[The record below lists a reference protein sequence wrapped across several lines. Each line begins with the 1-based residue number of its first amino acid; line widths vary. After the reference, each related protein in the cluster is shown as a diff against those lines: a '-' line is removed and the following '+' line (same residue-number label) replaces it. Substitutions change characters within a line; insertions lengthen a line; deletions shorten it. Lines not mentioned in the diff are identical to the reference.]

1 MKAGQLDRLVELK
14 HRTLTRN
21 ASGENVASYAT
32 YDTVWGGKRDLRGR
46 EFYAAQQVNA
56 ELNATWTIRWR
67 SDVAVTDRLVDPDGV
82 IFDVIH
88 VAELGRRKG
97 LDLVCRAVRP

>member
-1 MKAGQLDRLVELK
+1 MRAGQLDRRVELQ

-46 EFYAAQQVNA
+46 EFFAAQQENA
-56 ELNATWTIRWR
+56 ELQATWTIRWR
-67 SDVAVTDRLVDPDGV
+67 DDVAVTDRMVADGET
-82 IFDVIH
+82 FDVVHI
-88 VAELGRRKG
+88 AEIGRRKG